1 MGPAGANSP
10 APADAHAP
18 REHVRHAPDTCED
31 PLSHFAQYQ
40 DGVYAD
46 ATEGRFPGLPYH
58 HEQLRELAAE
68 RMEPGPFGYVEGS
81 AGRERTADA
90 NVDAFARYALRPRS
104 LRPGAEHSGDLGV
117 TLFGRR
123 YPSPLLTAPIGVLE
137 QVHEE
142 SELAVARGA
151 NLVGVPMVLSTA
163 SSTPI
168 EKVAEAADE
177 WWYQLYWPSDDELA
191 ESFVRRATAAGASA
205 IVVTCDTKR
214 LGWRP
219 RDLALG
225 HLPFLRSQGTANYF
239 SDPEFRSRLKA
250 APEPGGV
257 FTEAVFHF
265 LGAFASK
272 ALSTDNIARIRQWT
286 DLPVLVKGVVRG
298 DEAADLVDAGA
309 DGIVVS
315 NHGGRQIDNAVAALD
330 ALPEVVEAVGG
341 RAAVLFDSGV
351 RSGSDVAVAMALG
364 AQAVLLGRPW
374 VYGLAVE
381 GSAGVEHVLRAT
393 LAELQI
399 TAELMGKDVVDL
411 DASDVTRR
419 P

>member
-1 MGPAGANSP
+1 M
-10 APADAHAP
+10 
-18 REHVRHAPDTCED
+18 
-31 PLSHFAQYQ
+31 SHFAQYQ

-46 ATEGRFPGLPYH
+46 ATEGRLPSLPYH
-58 HEQLRELAAE
+58 HEQLRDLAAE

-90 NVDAFARYALRPRS
+90 NVDAFSRYALRPRS

-137 QVHEE
+137 QVHGE
-142 SELAVARGA
+142 SELEVARGA
-151 NLVGVPMVLSTA
+151 NPVGVPMVLSTA
-163 SSTPI
+163 SSTPM
-168 EKVAEAADE
+168 EEVAEAADE

-191 ESFVRRATAAGASA
+191 ESFVRRADAAGASA

-219 RDLALG
+219 RDLSLG

-239 SDPEFRSRLKA
+239 SDAEFRSRLKA
-250 APEPGGV
+250 DPEPGGV

-272 ALSTDNIARIRQWT
+272 ALSTENIARIRQWT

-298 DEAADLVDAGA
+298 DEAADLVDAGV

-330 ALPEVVEAVGG
+330 ALPEVVEAVGD
-341 RAAVLFDSGV
+341 RATVLFDSGV

-381 GSAGVEHVLRAT
+381 GAAGVEHVLRAT

-399 TAELMGKDVVDL
+399 TAELMGKDAAEL
-411 DASDVTRR
+411 DASDVMRR